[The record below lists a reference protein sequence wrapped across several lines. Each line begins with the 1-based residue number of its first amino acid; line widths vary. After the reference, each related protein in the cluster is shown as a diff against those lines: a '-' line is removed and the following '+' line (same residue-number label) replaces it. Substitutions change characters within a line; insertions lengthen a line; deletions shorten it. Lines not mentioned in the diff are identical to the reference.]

1 MTVSPAVK
9 SSFQYSAALAAH
21 IERRIDQALR
31 TYAGHIRSVEVR
43 LSDANGPRHGASD
56 KVVRVEVSLNPT
68 GSIVTTAAS
77 DDLYVSASRAAS
89 RTRRAVARH
98 IQQLEQRGRR
108 EGRAERR
115 EVMSSLVQSPR

>member
-1 MTVSPAVK
+1 MVVSPAVK
-9 SSFQYSAALAAH
+9 SSFQYSAALGAH

-56 KVVRVEVSLNPT
+56 KVVRVDVILNPT
-68 GSIVTTAAS
+68 GSMVTTAAS
-77 DDLYVSASRAAS
+77 DDLYVSVSRAAS
-89 RTRRAVARH
+89 RARTAVARH

-115 EVMSSLVQSPR
+115 EVMSS